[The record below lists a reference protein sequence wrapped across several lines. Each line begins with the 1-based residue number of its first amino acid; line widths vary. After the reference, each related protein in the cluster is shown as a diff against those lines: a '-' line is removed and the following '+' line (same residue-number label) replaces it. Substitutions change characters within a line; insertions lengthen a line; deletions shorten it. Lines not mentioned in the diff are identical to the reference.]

1 MKTAFKDSFLKAVK
15 KIEDNLLKAEIK
27 IAILNVESAENIRQ
41 INNLKKLKGYKQFY
55 RIRIGHYRIGI
66 KIEADTVI
74 FVEIDHRKNIYR
86 IFPK

>member
-1 MKTAFKDSFLKAVK
+1 MKTEFKASFLKAIK
-15 KIEDNLLKAEIK
+15 KIEDIQLKTEIK
-27 IAILNVESAENIRQ
+27 TAILNVDSAENIRQ

-55 RIRIGHYRIGI
+55 RIRIGNHRIGI
-66 KIEADTVI
+66 KIEADTVM

>member
-1 MKTAFKDSFLKAVK
+1 MKAEFKASFLKAIK
-15 KIEDNLLKAEIK
+15 KIEDNLLKVEIK
-27 IAILNVESAENIRQ
+27 NAILNIESAENIRQ

-55 RIRIGHYRIGI
+55 RIRIGSYRIGI